1 MGDHFSKI
9 GIPSQATRF
18 YEPANGHVVGW
29 LEVAVGK
36 GSERGYEG
44 TLRRTENSG
53 YERGNVPQLALGSR
67 SAAEY

>member
-53 YERGNVPQLALGSR
+53 
-67 SAAEY
+67 